1 MNQILVKKTVDWTL
15 YAVMIVYILT
25 GFGITQYQI
34 TERLTFGLLS
44 KSFSLNI
51 HENLLVPFLT
61 LLSIHLLFRP
71 ITQIYSSSKK
81 SRAREKKRKTS

>member
-1 MNQILVKKTVDWTL
+1 MNPNSVKRIIDWTL
-15 YAVMIVYILT
+15 YAVTIVYLLT
-25 GFGITQYQI
+25 GLGITQYRI

-51 HENLLVPFLT
+51 HENLLVPFLA

-71 ITQIYSSSKK
+71 IIQIYSAVRKD
-81 SRAREKKRKTS
+81 RAGLTNNIL